1 MERKS
6 LADKMA
12 RGVMYPVFLR
22 TTSCFVDFL
31 SYFEFH

>member
-1 MERKS
+1 MARWHMMERKS

-12 RGVMYPVFLR
+12 RGVMYPVF
-22 TTSCFVDFL
+22 FVDFL